1 MHMHP
6 TAPPPLPPPLP
17 PPPRPV
23 AFRIYDADDDGFVTP
38 ADLLRQLG
46 QTNKR
51 GLSGAQLEAI
61 VSSTMATFDADGD
74 GRLAFPEFRALL
86 SASST
91 ERNKA
96 LNF

>member
-1 MHMHP
+1 
-6 TAPPPLPPPLP
+6 
-17 PPPRPV
+17 
-23 AFRIYDADDDGFVTP
+23 VTNQ
-38 ADLLRQLG
+38 DLLRQLS

-51 GLSGAQLEAI
+51 GLSPAQLEQIAA
-61 VSSTMATFDADGD
+61 STVAAFDADGD
-74 GRLAFPEFRALL
+74 GQLSFEEFKALL